1 MTAYLVWRGMRL
13 EAIGVWRGLS
23 SAVGLAGTFVYH
35 ISSQN
40 LSLESTGMWS
50 IIFQFT
56 CLSLSYISLVVDD
69 YDTSMTMLIAGVC
82 SSRVGLWVFDIS
94 VTQVSPMP
102 FLQSWEGRNLYLTLR
117 VCNLFVVLNAAYA
130 GLCSRWGS
138 WTRWGCSTIN
148 ECILL
153 SLVICYW
160 YFPTGPERFPYICC
174 GRLCWCCAC
183 CTLLLFWS
191 FQKAW

>member
-50 IIFQFT
+50 VVFQFT
-56 CLSLSYISLVVDD
+56 CLSLSYISLFVDD

-94 VTQVSPMP
+94 VPQVSSMR
-102 FLQSWEGRNLYLTLR
+102 FACLLGLCDLYLTL
-117 VCNLFVVLNAAYA
+117 CF
-130 GLCSRWGS
+130 
-138 WTRWGCSTIN
+138 
-148 ECILL
+148 
-153 SLVICYW
+153 
-160 YFPTGPERFPYICC
+160 
-174 GRLCWCCAC
+174 
-183 CTLLLFWS
+183 
-191 FQKAW
+191 